1 VILNE
6 EQTVLHGVIVRLM
19 DFGRCCGVEMNVGKY
34 NGDVN
39 LKVTALRTDY
49 DRHVTTGGCGTFQLC
64 G

>member
-1 VILNE
+1 
-6 EQTVLHGVIVRLM
+6 VLHGVIVRLM